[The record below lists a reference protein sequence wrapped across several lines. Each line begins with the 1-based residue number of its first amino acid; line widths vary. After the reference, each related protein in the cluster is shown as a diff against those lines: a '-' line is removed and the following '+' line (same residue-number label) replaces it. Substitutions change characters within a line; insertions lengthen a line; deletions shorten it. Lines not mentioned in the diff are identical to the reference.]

1 MPYLRRC
8 DTISIFSYDFI
19 ELKTMKT
26 TRDKFAF
33 LAIVVADFF
42 SGEVYWSS
50 ILSEGYC
57 LCLKACL
64 FDKYYGYKL
73 EKGMSD
79 L

>member
-1 MPYLRRC
+1 METIVPYLRRC

-42 SGEVYWSS
+42 FGRSLLVS
-50 ILSEGYC
+50 
-57 LCLKACL
+57 
-64 FDKYYGYKL
+64 L
-73 EKGMSD
+73 EHIE
-79 L
+79 

>member
-1 MPYLRRC
+1 MPYLLRC

-42 SGEVYWSS
+42 SGEVYW
-50 ILSEGYC
+50 
-57 LCLKACL
+57 
-64 FDKYYGYKL
+64 
-73 EKGMSD
+73 
-79 L
+79 